1 MEYETMFNNILLASD
16 GSDNAL
22 RAAMAAGDL
31 AKKYGSRVTVVHVY
45 MPPTQFAPI
54 IGAEG
59 VTFDAAVL
67 NEIMTTT
74 QDSVSRRTGKI
85 LEETGVKYEVRQEVG
100 HPAES
105 IIRVAE
111 EQKADLIVLGSRGL
125 SAVKSFFLGSVS
137 DRVVH
142 HAHCPVLI
150 VK

>member
-1 MEYETMFNNILLASD
+1 MFNRILLASD

-31 AKKYGSRVTVVHVY
+31 AKKYGAEVTMVNVFTPPTDLVAIAGAPIVTVDVGEL
-45 MPPTQFAPI
+45 MESTQN
-54 IGAEG
+54 
-59 VTFDAAVL
+59 AVA
-67 NEIMTTT
+67 
-74 QDSVSRRTGKI
+74 RRTGKI
-85 LEETGVKYEVRQEVG
+85 LDETGVKYEIRYEIG

-111 EQKADLIVLGSRGL
+111 EEKAELIVLGSRGL
-125 SAVKSFFLGSVS
+125 SAIKSFFLGSVS
-137 DRVVH
+137 DRVIH